1 MFKFKESYRGLWEK
15 QNIELDELT
24 KKCQDLE
31 DSKNKEIE
39 DLKKELYNAKLINA
53 TKNDAISELKKSIS
67 LINQSMDIFVEK
79 INKTNEEY
87 SASVEKIANQVITSY
102 NDRLKELGTSK
113 GGLTKSANKLAA
125 EKMELKNENTN
136 LRNLI
141 KRMQYENSRK
151 LTPPTIQ
158 ELENYKLYRNKKG
171 KIK

>member
-1 MFKFKESYRGLWEK
+1 M
-15 QNIELDELT
+15 QP
-24 KKCQDLE
+24 
-31 DSKNKEIE
+31 
-39 DLKKELYNAKLINA
+39 
-53 TKNDAISELKKSIS
+53 NDAISELKKSIS